1 MRIVL
6 DTNCLIQSIP
16 QRSPFRR
23 VWESILSGENILC
36 VSNEIIEEY
45 MEILQKLTDEQT
57 AALVVKTIVENP
69 FVEFINPYYQFH
81 LITVDPDD
89 NKFVDCAIAA
99 TARYVVSNDRHFN
112 VLRLKETFPTVEV
125 INLKNFLELIQK
137 K

>member
-16 QRSPFRR
+16 QKSPFRV

-45 MEILQKLTDEQT
+45 MEILQKLTDEYT
-57 AALVVKTIVENP
+57 AAVVVKTIVENP
-69 FVEFINPYYQFH
+69 FVEFITPYYQFH
-81 LITVDPDD
+81 LITADPED

-99 TARYVVSNDRHFN
+99 TARYVVTNDHHYN
-112 VLRLKETFPTVEV
+112 VLRLKNTFPTVEV
-125 INLKNFLELIQK
+125 INLKDFMELLHK
-137 K
+137 